1 MTSSNGNIL
10 RVTGHLRG
18 EFTGPRWIPQIKA
31 SDAEFDVFFDL
42 RLNKRLSKK
51 PWGWW
56 FETPSRPLWRHCNES
71 GVKWAAWR
79 LKSPAMD
86 CLFSLWMLTSK
97 KTPKHHTADPLYPC
111 FYIFRIP
118 WRLFN
123 QRLRCRWFKT
133 LWFSNAV
140 MILMIYCI
148 FDYICASFFLLHMY
162 VYKHSYAGVCMWN
175 VYLIYRWLPLHYSLF
190 VSFSTRLSP
199 TTSTDDEWMS
209 NANNQMKYFWYR
221 VLRVWRRMDNLKSKA
236 KSLQWRH
243 DGRHG
248 VSTHRRLYRLLNRLF
263 RRWSK

>member
-97 KTPKHHTADPLYPC
+97 NTPKHHTADPLYPC

-140 MILMIYCI
+140 IILMIYCI
-148 FDYICASFFLLHMY
+148 LNYICASFFFYTCMYTYTRMQVCACGMCIWSIDDYHYITVFLSAFPHACLRQHLLMMNEY
-162 VYKHSYAGVCMWN
+162 QMRIIKWNISDTGCCVYDEEW
-175 VYLIYRWLPLHYSLF
+175 
-190 VSFSTRLSP
+190 
-199 TTSTDDEWMS
+199 TT
-209 NANNQMKYFWYR
+209 
-221 VLRVWRRMDNLKSKA
+221 
-236 KSLQWRH
+236 
-243 DGRHG
+243 
-248 VSTHRRLYRLLNRLF
+248 
-263 RRWSK
+263 